1 MTNFLLKKL
10 LGLRNRHF
18 LLIDLICF
26 SLTPVL
32 ALALRLDGFGS
43 LKPYESSLLIVT
55 PLFLAIKLVI
65 FYRYGLY
72 KHYWLLAGIDELGKI
87 AKLVIIAFVVQTVL
101 FHALFYMIDAQFN
114 PLPRSLPWLDGI
126 LSLILVGSTRI
137 SLRIAQIIRQRRWR
151 RTKQERLLI
160 VGAGSAGVA
169 LVKKIQRDR
178 NSSLYPVAFIDDD
191 PHKLNLQIQKL
202 QVVGNSQYISTVVA
216 LKGIDRI
223 IIAMPSVSGAAI
235 REIIAICQET
245 GVPVSTLPGLNE
257 LIHGV
262 SISSLREIKV
272 EDLLRRKPIKT
283 EVQQVFEFLQ
293 GKRVLVTGAGGS
305 IGSEICRQVFQCQA
319 KEIILLGHG
328 ENSIFQI
335 QQELEATA
343 KKLKKEG
350 RLVENIPRLIAF
362 IADLRFPSRLE
373 YAFREFKPD
382 IVFHAAAHKHVPLM
396 ELNPSEAIT
405 NNVLGT
411 RNLVALSL
419 GYKVS
424 HFVMISTDKAVNPTN
439 VMGAT
444 KRLAEMLVLQAG
456 RTYGQKFVVVR
467 FGNVLGSR
475 GSVVP
480 TFKKQIA
487 SGGPVTV
494 THPQICRYFMTIPE
508 AVQLTLQAALMG
520 QSGEIFMLDMGK
532 PVKIVDLAKD
542 LIRLSGHQIG
552 KEFLK

>member
-1 MTNFLLKKL
+1 M
-10 LGLRNRHF
+10 
-18 LLIDLICF
+18 ICF
-26 SLTPVL
+26 SVIPIL

-55 PLFLAIKLVI
+55 PLFLTIKIVI
-65 FYRYGLY
+65 FYRYRLY

-87 AKLVIIAFVVQTVL
+87 AKLVTIAFVVQTI
-101 FHALFYMIDAQFN
+101 LFYGLFYIIGAQFQ

-126 LSLILVGSTRI
+126 LSLIFVGSTRI
-137 SLRIAQIIRQRRWR
+137 SLRTAQIIRQRQWR

-169 LVKKIQRDR
+169 LVKQIQRER
-178 NSSLYPVAFIDDD
+178 NSYLHPVAFIDDD

-202 QVVGNSQYISTVVA
+202 QVVGNRHDIPTVVA
-216 LKGIDRI
+216 LKGIKRI
-223 IIAMPSVSGAAI
+223 IIAMPSISGVAI
-235 REIIAICQET
+235 REIAAICQKTEIPT
-245 GVPVSTLPGLNE
+245 STLPGLDE

-262 SISSLREIKV
+262 SIGSLREIKV

-283 EVQQVFEFLQ
+283 EVQEVFEFLQ

-305 IGSEICRQVFQCQA
+305 IGSEICRQVFRCQA
-319 KEIILLGHG
+319 QEIILLGHG
-328 ENSIFQI
+328 ENSVFRI

-343 KKLKKEG
+343 QKLKKEG
-350 RLVENIPRLIAF
+350 MDPEGIPRLTAF

-373 YAFREFKPD
+373 YGFREFKPD

-419 GYKVS
+419 GHKVK

-444 KRLAEMLVLQAG
+444 KRLAEMLVLQAA
-456 RTYGQKFVVVR
+456 RSYGQNFVVVR

-552 KEFLK
+552 KEILR